1 MSVTTIKW
9 VYNKT
14 NELVLY
20 QNHDKLSDWMVLP
33 PRTLW

>member
-20 QNHDKLSDWMVLP
+20 QNHPAIRLDGSASA
-33 PRTLW
+33 